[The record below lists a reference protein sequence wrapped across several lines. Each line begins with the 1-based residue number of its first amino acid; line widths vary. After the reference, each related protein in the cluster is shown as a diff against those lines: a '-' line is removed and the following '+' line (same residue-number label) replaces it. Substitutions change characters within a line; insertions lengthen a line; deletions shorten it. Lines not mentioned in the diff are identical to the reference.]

1 MFKDLSNIL
10 YLYLYYSFKY
20 KFNTFKVQYDMQE

>member
-1 MFKDLSNIL
+1 MFKDLSNI
-10 YLYLYYSFKY
+10 LYLYYSFKY